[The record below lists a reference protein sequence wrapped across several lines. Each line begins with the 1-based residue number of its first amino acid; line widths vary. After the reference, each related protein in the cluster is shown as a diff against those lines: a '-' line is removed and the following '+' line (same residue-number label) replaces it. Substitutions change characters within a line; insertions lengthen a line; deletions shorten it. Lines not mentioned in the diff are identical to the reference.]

1 MEETMK
7 NITKSI
13 TGTIVGA
20 AALMLAA
27 CSSSPSTAPEA
38 SATIGQEDSSKQIRL
53 ESKDSTYTPPVIA
66 VSAETEETLESWLNG
81 NPISNGITVDNW
93 CYPENPDD
101 PLWCYPA
108 RLQLESGT
116 VANAYGGSVN
126 VIMCET
132 ETDTIS
138 YGVHLHSNIITKTWT
153 NPLFNTEMHAQSKLQ
168 FKESCKAENGDITE
182 DTEHK
187 IACDIKIEP
196 IPSEDAPTEDSRRYY
211 RTHYFYN
218 YIDPSWTNFA
228 TKTVERCRIRP
239 QIEPT
244 ASPKTGNT
252 SLQIVQSIRP
262 DSTIT
267 TPPAPAIDSAEADA
281 TINGYTDSYSI
292 SELIAIEPIPLCSAS
307 QDYPGDMMWCYKL
320 QLEQGR
326 TSRRFLGSSDKILC
340 ERNRNTEDYG
350 ILQDTI
356 SYKVSIDSN
365 IVTKTLTNTM
375 QYFNPN
381 AWKHFN
387 DLKSEFSD
395 SCVAEGGQITEDS
408 WEKTTCKIEIAP
420 CDNEYCREQPE
431 PTYNYNDPNWKRF
444 VLQTVKACR
453 ISPEITDE
461 N

>member
-38 SATIGQEDSSKQIRL
+38 SVAVGQENSSKQIRL

-101 PLWCYPA
+101 PFWCLPT
-108 RLQLESGT
+108 RIQLENGT

-153 NPLFNTEMHAQSKLQ
+153 NPLFNTEMHAQSKSQ
-168 FKESCKAENGDITE
+168 FKESCKAEGGDITE
-182 DTEHK
+182 DEENK

-218 YIDPSWTNFA
+218 YEDPSWTNFA

-239 QIEPT
+239 QIEP
-244 ASPKTGNT
+244 
-252 SLQIVQSIRP
+252 IWV
-262 DSTIT
+262 
-267 TPPAPAIDSAEADA
+267 
-281 TINGYTDSYSI
+281 
-292 SELIAIEPIPLCSAS
+292 SE
-307 QDYPGDMMWCYKL
+307 D
-320 QLEQGR
+320 
-326 TSRRFLGSSDKILC
+326 
-340 ERNRNTEDYG
+340 
-350 ILQDTI
+350 
-356 SYKVSIDSN
+356 
-365 IVTKTLTNTM
+365 
-375 QYFNPN
+375 
-381 AWKHFN
+381 
-387 DLKSEFSD
+387 
-395 SCVAEGGQITEDS
+395 
-408 WEKTTCKIEIAP
+408 EK
-420 CDNEYCREQPE
+420 
-431 PTYNYNDPNWKRF
+431 
-444 VLQTVKACR
+444 
-453 ISPEITDE
+453 
-461 N
+461 